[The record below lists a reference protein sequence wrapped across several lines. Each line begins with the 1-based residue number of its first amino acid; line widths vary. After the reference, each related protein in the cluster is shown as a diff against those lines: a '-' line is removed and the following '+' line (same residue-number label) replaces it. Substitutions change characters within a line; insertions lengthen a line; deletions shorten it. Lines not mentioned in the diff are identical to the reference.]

1 MQADQQTSLNVIG
14 EVKDVRLSY
23 GSHKFKLDALVTE
36 SDIGDMMAGELFLEV
51 NDIAVRPFKK
61 HIIIRGRDIVPYDL

>member
-1 MQADQQTSLNVIG
+1 MIG

-23 GSHKFKLDALVTE
+23 VSHKFKLDALE
-36 SDIGDMMAGELFLEV
+36 SDIGEILAGEPFLEV